1 MNNLKFMDGSNVDP
15 GYSKSI
21 AAVNKLLASCEEEI
35 GIDALETYA
44 ESKRVEEVKSQ
55 KITFYFG
62 DKVIG
67 EVKFVKHGT
76 KEEKINRCKKEL
88 IKKESKINP
97 GSLIGHMLYSP
108 FCKFKIF

>member
-1 MNNLKFMDGSNVDP
+1 MSNLKHIDGTAVDP
-15 GYSKSI
+15 GYLKSI
-21 AAVNKLLASCEEEI
+21 SAINTILANIEDEV

-44 ESKRVEEVKSQ
+44 ASNRVEEVKSQ

-62 DKVIG
+62 DQVIG

-88 IKKESKINP
+88 IKKESKMNP
-97 GSLIGHMLYSP
+97 GSLIGQMLYSQ
-108 FCKFKIF
+108 FCSFKIF

>member
-1 MNNLKFMDGSNVDP
+1 MNNLKFIDGSPVDD
-15 GYSKSI
+15 GYAKSI
-21 AAVNKLLASCEEEI
+21 AAVTKLLANCEDEI
-35 GIDALETYA
+35 GIDALETHA
-44 ESKRVEEVKSQ
+44 TSKKVEEVKSQ

-97 GSLIGHMLYSP
+97 GSLVGHMLYSP
-108 FCKFKIF
+108 FCNFKIF